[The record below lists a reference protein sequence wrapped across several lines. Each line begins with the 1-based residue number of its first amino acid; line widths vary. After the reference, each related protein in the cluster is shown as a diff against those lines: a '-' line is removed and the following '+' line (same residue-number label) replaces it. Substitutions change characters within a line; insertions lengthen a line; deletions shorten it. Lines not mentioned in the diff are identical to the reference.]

1 MARWA
6 DRLPEN
12 AAGEFFVD
20 GSCIDCAVCREVAP
34 AVFAAE
40 ESATDQSYV
49 GRQPSGDAERLRAA
63 MALVACPTSSIG
75 TRHKLDLS
83 AATRAFPEP
92 IEDGVY
98 YCGYASEKSF
108 GAQSYLVVRDG
119 GNVLVDSPRF
129 TRRLVERI
137 DQLGGIAAMFLT
149 HRDDVADHER
159 FRARF
164 SCERVMHARD
174 AGRLGVERAI
184 EGDAPIALGD
194 DLLAIPTPGH
204 TRGSMCLLY
213 ADRFLFT
220 GDHLWREESA
230 PRLEA
235 SRSVCWYSWPEQR
248 RSMQR
253 LLEHDFVWVLP
264 GHGRRYRAESAAA
277 ARAELRRLVSA
288 M

>member
-1 MARWA
+1 MARWS

-20 GSCIDCAVCREVAP
+20 DSCIDCAVCREVAP
-34 AVFAAE
+34 GVFAADD
-40 ESATDQSYV
+40 SGTDQSYV
-49 GRQPSGDAERLRAA
+49 RRQPASDAERLRAA

-75 TRHKLDLS
+75 TKHKLELA

-98 YCGYASEKSF
+98 FCGYASEKSF

-119 GNVLVDSPRF
+119 GNVLVDSPRY
-129 TRRLVERI
+129 TRHLVDRI
-137 DQLGGIAAMFLT
+137 AELGGVTTMFLS

-164 SCERVMHARD
+164 ACERVMHARD
-174 AGRLGVERAI
+174 AGHLGVERTLD
-184 EGDAPIALGD
+184 GDAPVALAG
-194 DLLAIPTPGH
+194 DLLAVPTPGH

-213 ADRFLFT
+213 AKRFLFT

-230 PRLEA
+230 ERLEA
-235 SRSVCWYSWPEQR
+235 SRSVCWYSWSEQR

-264 GHGRRYRAESAAA
+264 GHGRRYRAQSVTA
-277 ARAELRRLVSA
+277 ARTELRRLVSA